1 MGTTGTTIKEIF
13 MFNIKTAMFNLFF
26 KFDLVSDL
34 PGRMRLKVA
43 HYKKLP
49 KETQQYQQYGI
60 QVIKRLDGIDKV
72 TFNFVTG
79 TVLIEY
85 DKYKLTSSEILAY
98 LDLIKKLV
106 NDNMGLIKN
115 LDGKSEKEIVDILF
129 SVLDAYRSKHDFK

>member
-1 MGTTGTTIKEIF
+1 M
-13 MFNIKTAMFNLFF
+13 
-26 KFDLVSDL
+26 
-34 PGRMRLKVA
+34 
-43 HYKKLP
+43 
-49 KETQQYQQYGI
+49 
-60 QVIKRLDGIDKV
+60 

-115 LDGKSEKEIVDILF
+115 LDGVRRK
-129 SVLDAYRSKHDFK
+129 

>member
-1 MGTTGTTIKEIF
+1 
-13 MFNIKTAMFNLFF
+13 
-26 KFDLVSDL
+26 
-34 PGRMRLKVA
+34 MRLKVA

-106 NDNMGLIKN
+106 NDNMGLIRN